1 MSQRGEGMF
10 ATSDSSAAL
19 VNAFQCFTCRP
30 EGAFDWFEFAVPAFF
45 GTATS
50 ATLRLRQAGDTAY
63 TLYTLPETPGAVTD
77 AAIPLDSA
85 TIPLEA
91 TAVVVIQS
99 EQQPSPDLDSSE
111 SSPPVADALVTVEAS
126 PLPIPESSA
135 LSPLLIAAAALMKTR
150 YRRSSAADYSCPQGL

>member
-1 MSQRGEGMF
+1 MF